1 MTVQIL
7 LSTYNGATYLK
18 PLMDSL
24 LMQDYPQ
31 VEIIVRDDG
40 SNDSTVDLLQ
50 EYAATYSNV
59 KVFYGNNIGFA
70 KSFLKLIELSSPK
83 ADYFA
88 FCDQDDVWQPDK
100 ILRAVKFLSQQ
111 APPTPAL
118 YCSRLTV
125 VNQNLEFIS
134 YSEILPKP
142 FLFPNALVQGSIRG
156 CTMVFNQAARQLFQE
171 FPQTPIG
178 HDWWVYLVV
187 SAFGTVVYDKESRIL
202 YRQHPGNVYGI
213 SIGFIDRWKEK
224 IARFFKYDNSHPI
237 VEQAQDFKRI
247 YSHSLSQG
255 QRTSLDRLLGS
266 RKNFL
271 CRLNYALF
279 CDVYRQLAWDNLIL
293 KIMLILNRV

>member
-1 MTVQIL
+1 MTVQFL

-24 LMQDYPQ
+24 LKQDYPQ

-50 EYAATYSNV
+50 EYTATYSNV

-70 KSFLKLIELSSPK
+70 KSFLKLLQLSSPTS
-83 ADYFA
+83 DYFA

-100 ILRAVKFLSQQ
+100 ISRAIKFLSQRS
-111 APPTPAL
+111 PHTPAL

-187 SAFGTVVYDKESRIL
+187 SAFGNVIYDKESRIL
-202 YRQHPGNVYGI
+202 YRQHTGNVYGI
-213 SIGFIDRWKEK
+213 SLGFIDRWKEK
-224 IARFFKYDNSHPI
+224 IARFFNYDNSHPI
-237 VEQAQDFKRI
+237 VKQAQEFKHL
-247 YSHSLSQG
+247 YGHSLSQE

-266 RKNFL
+266 RKFFVW
-271 CRLNYALF
+271 RLKYALF
-279 CDVYRQLAWDNLIL
+279 CDVYRQLACDNLIL
-293 KIMLILNRV
+293 KVMLVLNRV